1 MCQTWHEGSFKILL
15 LYICVCVMYVAH
27 MRRWEDSLAELVLFY
42 HVLSR
47 DQTKIIR
54 FHHAVVVR
62 VLVNCHMLLAH
73 TEKLAMKVWMPP
85 AI

>member
-1 MCQTWHEGSFKILL
+1 MCQAWHEGSFKILL

-47 DQTKIIR
+47 DQTKIISVSPR
-54 FHHAVVVR
+54 
-62 VLVNCHMLLAH
+62 CSCQSIG
-73 TEKLAMKVWMPP
+73 KLSCAACPY
-85 AI
+85 